1 MRKVTGRLGLVKGHP
16 PKKVGIGAWT
26 RRPTETMQNQ
36 DTTGTSG
43 ISRSPNPTGCRIRKP
58 AYDRAREATEA
69 WNGQEGGFDHW
80 AALEMLEADGVP
92 ERLGLRRRHVDYL
105 RKSFR
110 KLRSSDFEDATW
122 PPVVWMS
129 KAKIA
134 RKLGLRPRAISTI
147 EQDLAR
153 AGLLYWTDTAS
164 RRRDGRRSRHDGRIL
179 WAYGVDFSPFAAR
192 AVEIESL
199 AHQVK
204 EDEIE
209 CEGLI
214 HEIATIRCHT
224 TILLKAAFRRQDV
237 ETASYCQKLVT
248 QVSGGAFV

>member
-1 MRKVTGRLGLVKGHP
+1 
-16 PKKVGIGAWT
+16 
-26 RRPTETMQNQ
+26 MQNQ

-58 AYDRAREATEA
+58 AYDRAREAAEA

-92 ERLGLRRRHVDYL
+92 ERLGLRTRHVDYL

-164 RRRDGRRSRHDGRIL
+164 RRRDGRRSRHD
-179 WAYGVDFSPFAAR
+179 AASYGPTGSTSPHSPLAPPKSK
-192 AVEIESL
+192 SL

-237 ETASYCQKLVT
+237 ETASYTRKLVT